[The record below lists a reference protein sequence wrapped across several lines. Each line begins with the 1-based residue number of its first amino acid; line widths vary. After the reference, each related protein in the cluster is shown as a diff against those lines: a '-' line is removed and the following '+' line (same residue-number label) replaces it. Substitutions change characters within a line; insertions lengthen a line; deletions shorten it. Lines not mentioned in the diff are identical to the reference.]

1 MGLGF
6 NRPAILLPLRPLWPP
21 LPVRPFLPL
30 PRRPLW
36 PPPYSRLPSLQPQL
50 RLPCP
55 WPRCHCRLLH
65 SRGFLLK
72 FRPTPTPPPPLS
84 LICLRYHFEGG
95 SEADEWL
102 RPCVYL
108 THEQLLQCVEHQ
120 GFDIALVQPSLQP
133 SLYTSATILS
143 SRGCCVSRRRQ
154 FQAWPPLHIQ
164 TCIRARCLLHII
176 ILHVPVSLPLPLPVC
191 NTNTEP

>member
-1 MGLGF
+1 MAAPVLSAAHSPT
-6 NRPAILLPLRPLWPP
+6 PASFAVPMAP
-21 LPVRPFLPL
+21 LPL
-30 PRRPLW
+30 PTTSLSW
-36 PPPYSRLPSLQPQL
+36 VPPQVPANP
-50 RLPCP
+50 
-55 WPRCHCRLLH
+55 H
-65 SRGFLLK
+65 
-72 FRPTPTPPPPLS
+72 PPPPLS

>member
-1 MGLGF
+1 MAAPVLSAAHSPT
-6 NRPAILLPLRPLWPP
+6 PASFAVPMAP
-21 LPVRPFLPL
+21 LPL
-30 PRRPLW
+30 PTTSLSW
-36 PPPYSRLPSLQPQL
+36 VPPQVPANP
-50 RLPCP
+50 
-55 WPRCHCRLLH
+55 H
-65 SRGFLLK
+65 
-72 FRPTPTPPPPLS
+72 PPPPLS

-95 SEADEWL
+95 SEADEWH

-154 FQAWPPLHIQ
+154 RHLLSRAAGLVQPRRSAQAERKVEGGAAGCPHPPL
-164 TCIRARCLLHII
+164 RC
-176 ILHVPVSLPLPLPVC
+176 P
-191 NTNTEP
+191 